1 VKTAAFTA
9 LALLAFAANSIL
21 TRLAL
26 GRHLIDAATFTGVR
40 LAAGAV
46 VLGGL
51 TWLRAPSRGW
61 QALRGRGWRGPVA
74 LFAYAA
80 PFSLAYG
87 RIGAAVGALILFGSV
102 QLTMIGWGLL
112 QGERP
117 PARTWVGFGLGAT
130 GLGWLMLPAASRPD
144 ALGSALMVSAGVA
157 WGAYSLLGRRT
168 ASDRLGANAQS
179 FVGAALMGAALFAA
193 AAAAGG
199 TRAGPAGLAL
209 ALVSGAVTSGLGY
222 AVWYQALRGLT
233 ATEAAVAQLAV
244 PVIAALAAVAF
255 LGEHA
260 TPRLLVAGAIV
271 LGGVALAIKPGRARP
286 SPAKENGRPGETPT
300 SR

>member
-1 VKTAAFTA
+1 MSSRTAALTA
-9 LALLAFAANSIL
+9 LALLAFAANSLL

-26 GRHLIDAATFTGVR
+26 GRHLIDAATFTGAR
-40 LAAGAV
+40 LAAGAL

-51 TWLRAPSRGW
+51 TYLRAGSKAW
-61 QALRGRGWRGPVA
+61 QPRRGWRGPLA

-80 PFSLAYG
+80 PFSFAYG

-102 QLTMIGWGLL
+102 QLTMIGWGLA

-117 PARTWVGFGLGAT
+117 TIRTWVGFGLGAA

-144 ALGSALMVSAGVA
+144 ALGSVLMVVAGAA

-168 ASDRLGANAQS
+168 RPADRLPANAAS
-179 FVGAALMGAALFAA
+179 FVGAALMAAALVATAA
-193 AAAAGG
+193 AAHRTHATAG
-199 TRAGPAGLAL
+199 GLAL

-222 AVWYQALRGLT
+222 AIWYRALEGLT
-233 ATEAAVAQLAV
+233 ATQAAVTQLAV
-244 PVIAALAAVAF
+244 PVIAALGAVLF

-260 TPRLLVAGAIV
+260 SPHLLGAGAVV
-271 LGGVALAIKPGRARP
+271 LGGVALVLTGHAR
-286 SPAKENGRPGETPT
+286 RQ
-300 SR
+300 R